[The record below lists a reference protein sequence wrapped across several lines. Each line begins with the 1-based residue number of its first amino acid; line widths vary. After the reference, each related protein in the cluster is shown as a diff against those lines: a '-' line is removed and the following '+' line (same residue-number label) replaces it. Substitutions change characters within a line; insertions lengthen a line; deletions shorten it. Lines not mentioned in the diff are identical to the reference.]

1 MWNSKLWDY
10 EKNYVTEE
18 SIQTLTIQRKDK
30 VRNSS
35 SGLKTPVCFHD
46 SSHFCWWPLT
56 MVKIFY
62 PKKTEEWRNPVRHNA
77 RQVGR
82 ELECVTRRE
91 LGYVV
96 MKGQGTPLA
105 VFPTL
110 WQTDRVHPFTKHRE
124 QSSSNTEGVQASREP
139 FLLPINES
147 LSKCAASSLALSLP
161 PPTLSLSLW

>member
-1 MWNSKLWDY
+1 MRKLRHRRIDPNIDY
-10 EKNYVTEE
+10 TTKGKSQKFKFRT
-18 SIQTLTIQRKDK
+18 KDTS
-30 VRNSS
+30 VFPWQFTF
-35 SGLKTPVCFHD
+35 LLMTPDHSED
-46 SSHFCWWPLT
+46 ILPQ
-56 MVKIFY
+56 
-62 PKKTEEWRNPVRHNA
+62 KTEEWRNPVRHNA

-82 ELECVTRRE
+82 ELECVTRPE

-96 MKGQGTPLA
+96 MKGQGAPLT

-110 WQTDRVHPFTKHRE
+110 WQTARVHPFTKHRE

-161 PPTLSLSLW
+161 PPLSLSLW

>member
-1 MWNSKLWDY
+1 MTQWTSVHPIINRKHKLNSEHLFKKWGPTVEWVGREVWKELGEVDMIKTECMKSSKNSFLKSGVPKCVPSDKSLNKQTVWNSKLWDY

-62 PKKTEEWRNPVRHNA
+62 PQKNR
-77 RQVGR
+77 
-82 ELECVTRRE
+82 
-91 LGYVV
+91 
-96 MKGQGTPLA
+96 
-105 VFPTL
+105 
-110 WQTDRVHPFTKHRE
+110 
-124 QSSSNTEGVQASREP
+124 GVEKS
-139 FLLPINES
+139 
-147 LSKCAASSLALSLP
+147 C
-161 PPTLSLSLW
+161 